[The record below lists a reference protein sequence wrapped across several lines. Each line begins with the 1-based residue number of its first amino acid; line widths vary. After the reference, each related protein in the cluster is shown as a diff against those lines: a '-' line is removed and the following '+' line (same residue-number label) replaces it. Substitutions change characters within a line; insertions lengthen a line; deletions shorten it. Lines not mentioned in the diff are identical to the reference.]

1 MKIMPSKNMTST
13 SEKIEMEK
21 SSEGGCYEKR
31 EDPADKENAMLKV
44 LESMSRRIE
53 LTWIEQ
59 PKKTVQRL
67 QYQISEGKISRH
79 HLQEL

>member
-59 PKKTVQRL
+59 PNKTVQ
-67 QYQISEGKISRH
+67 
-79 HLQEL
+79 